1 MAGLSSANC
10 TFSFG
15 GQSIAGLVNASISLD
30 QTTIDTTNISTGARS
45 YILGNRG
52 GTISIEAFYD
62 QGDGGVNALETAVSS
77 GSASGAFVLVMTNA
91 SSGMQYAGNAFVTA
105 FSSSAAVNEVLRC
118 TATLQITGAVTIT

>member
-15 GQSIAGLVNASISLD
+15 GQSIAGLVNASVSLD
-30 QTTIDTTNISTGARS
+30 QTTIDTTNITTAARS

-62 QGDGGVNALETAVSS
+62 QGDLGVAQLETAVNS
-77 GSASGAFVLVMTNA
+77 GSAAGAFVLVL
-91 SSGMQYAGNAFVTA
+91 SSGMQYGGNAFVTA
-105 FSSSAAVNEVLRC
+105 FSASGAVNEVLRC
-118 TATLQITGAVTIT
+118 TATLQITGAVSIT

>member
-62 QGDGGVNALETAVSS
+62 QGDGGVSALETAVSS

-118 TATLQITGAVTIT
+118 TATLQITGAVTIS